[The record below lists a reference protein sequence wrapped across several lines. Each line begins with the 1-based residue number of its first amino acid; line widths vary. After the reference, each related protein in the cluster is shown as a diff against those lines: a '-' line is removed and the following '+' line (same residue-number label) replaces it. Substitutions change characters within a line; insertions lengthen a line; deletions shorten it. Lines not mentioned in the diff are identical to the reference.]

1 MMLNAPLLSVSILAA
16 TSLSTAGLTDYPG
29 FINPKATVE
38 AVVDRGPI
46 QEMIIKC
53 PQGTAIIAY
62 SKVEKLF
69 CGPTGGCS
77 PQLSSIVQRA
87 CR

>member
-1 MMLNAPLLSVSILAA
+1 MMLSAPLLSVSILAA
-16 TSLSTAGLTDYPG
+16 AGFTDYPG
-29 FINPKATVE
+29 FVSPTARIE
-38 AVVDRGPI
+38 AIVDRGPI
-46 QEMIIKC
+46 QELIVKC
-53 PQGTAIIAY
+53 PHGTAIISY

-77 PQLSSIVQRA
+77 GQLPAIVQRA

>member
-1 MMLNAPLLSVSILAA
+1 MFNAPLLSVSLLTA
-16 TSLSTAGLTDYPG
+16 TGLSAAGLTDYPG

-46 QEMIIKC
+46 QELIIKC

-77 PQLSSIVQRA
+77 QQLPAVVQRA